1 MENKLEW
8 NYLIYERG
16 KKKKDRTYDFQ
27 KFKTVRPLRRENH
40 NNDLSLDHALER

>member
-1 MENKLEW
+1 MKEVKRKRIEHM
-8 NYLIYERG
+8 I
-16 KKKKDRTYDFQ
+16 F